1 MTKTYWDMEDLM
13 REVGKGR
20 KWVKDHILKIPK
32 FRKEIEEFSHFPINN
47 NDEYM
52 FVGSKMRHWLEENF
66 KEIER
71 FKYM

>member
-1 MTKTYWDMEDLM
+1 MTKTYWDMSDL
-13 REVGKGR
+13 ENEIGKGR
-20 KWVKDHILKIPK
+20 SWIKKHIFSIPRFK
-32 FRKEIEEFSHFPINN
+32 KEIEAFSHFPINN

-52 FVGSKMRHWLEENF
+52 FVGSKMKKWLEDNF

>member
-1 MTKTYWDMEDLM
+1 MSKTYWYMDDLM
-13 REVGKGR
+13 NEVGRGR
-20 KWVKDHILKIPK
+20 KWIRDHILEIPR

-52 FVGSKMRHWLEENF
+52 FVGSKMKKWLEENF

>member
-1 MTKTYWDMEDLM
+1 MDDLM
-13 REVGKGR
+13 NEVGRGR
-20 KWVKDHILKIPK
+20 KWIRDHILEIPR

-52 FVGSKMRHWLEENF
+52 FVGSKMKKWLEENF